1 MKVKCYHVDAF
12 AEKLFEGNPA
22 AVCVMDEWLPN
33 ALMQAVAIEN
43 NLSETAFTVR
53 EGEHWR
59 LRWFTPGGEIDLC
72 GHATLGTAFVLAN
85 YCEPD
90 TARFVFDTLSGELAV
105 TRRGDMYELD
115 FPAYEMKSVPVTG
128 AMEAAIG
135 KPVKAAW
142 MARDLVCELGSASDV
157 ISAEV
162 DQALVAQLDG
172 LLLHITA
179 AGTDYDC
186 VSRSFA
192 PKLSVA
198 EDPVC
203 GSGHCHI
210 APIWCERL
218 GRDTLRARQASK
230 RGGTLLCT
238 VENGRCKLAGG
249 AVLYSVAEL
258 NI

>member
-1 MKVKCYHVDAF
+1 MKCYHVDAF

-22 AVCVMDEWLPN
+22 AVCVLDEWPSD
-33 ALMQAVAIEN
+33 ALMQSIAIEN

-85 YCEPD
+85 FVEPERE
-90 TARFVFDTLSGELAV
+90 RFVFDTLSGELAV

-115 FPAYEMKSVPVTG
+115 FPAYDMKSVPVTG
-128 AMEAAIG
+128 AMEEAIG
-135 KPVKAAW
+135 KPVRAAW
-142 MARDLVCELGSASDV
+142 MARDLVCELGSEEDV
-157 ISAEV
+157 TSAEP
-162 DQALVAQLDG
+162 DQALVEKLDG

-179 AGTDYDC
+179 AGSEYDC

-192 PKLSVA
+192 PKLAVA

-210 APIWCERL
+210 APIWAGRL

-230 RGGTLLCT
+230 RGGTLICT
-238 VENGRCKLAGG
+238 VRDGRCSLAGG